1 MFSLVICA
9 AIYACNN
16 SIAARIMINKN
27 LRLKIVYATRAW
39 AITAL
44 TMDLVKVRLNFKDKA
59 ALQ

>member
-9 AIYACNN
+9 AVYAC
-16 SIAARIMINKN
+16 IAARIMINKN